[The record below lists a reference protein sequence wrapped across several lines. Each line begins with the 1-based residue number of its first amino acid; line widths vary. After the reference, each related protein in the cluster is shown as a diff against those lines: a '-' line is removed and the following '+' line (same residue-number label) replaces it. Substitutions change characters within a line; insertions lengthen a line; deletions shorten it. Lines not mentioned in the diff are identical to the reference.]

1 MLRTRIKKSISVL
14 LVLAVFISTMPLASG
29 FVVAEAYEDTG
40 ATTSVGAAEADDT
53 QEQDST
59 PAVTEEADK
68 EPVGT
73 PELEDMPAAPPKE
86 EADQTEDTETT
97 EPIDPPVEVEDMED
111 ATDPDDIAAEP
122 ETEDDTATY
131 SSDLRN
137 FVRRV
142 AIFDL
147 CQSTPTLVNPRIK
160 PLIPDTSY
168 QFAIEFAETARM
180 QLVYNNDGLLEY
192 QLPRGLVTEAVQGM
206 PIRDLSNTIIG
217 QYAVN
222 ATGLVTLRF
231 GDAAYLDPTDVT
243 FTLEIVA
250 ALIDDTSELNFGNGI
265 VIDILPVPM
274 RMEMAAEGIM
284 LLSVSNDLANFL
296 TSAAMWD
303 MSTTPPTQV
312 MPGDTAYIGKSYEFR
327 LTFAE
332 STAWQMDSSAPMTYQ
347 LPSGL
352 NIPVAI
358 TATSIYNANNIA
370 VGSYTIDTSGLVSM
384 TFFEVD
390 QNGNAT
396 SGVNYVDNYTNVTVT
411 LNISAQLMAG
421 DGDLGFIAVQPMEPP
436 MGFTVSKTS
445 SYDPVAEEI
454 HYMIT
459 ITALNGPVNNIIL
472 SDAPLIAGSNTFN
485 NAPNAFSEPMYQ
497 VNVLN
502 FPPGSE
508 MPMNVTWTNAPY
520 NMFSYTFA
528 ETLNTGD
535 SIVILY
541 SLDLKQFIANNPGLV
556 PSALQYQFTVQN
568 LVAVHGT
575 GSNGETDTEQ
585 DSVTDYV
592 KKAFPITKTG
602 TLVPPD
608 STNLYYR
615 LQWTITIGDGLTT
628 RLNNGTITDT
638 LGPSLVFPLN
648 LADIA
653 VTYLD
658 NASNAVTQDGVTAGV
673 VPNGTDTG
681 FTLPVP
687 GVGLNGTPA
696 AGVYQVEIVFY
707 TQINNPPASGQAPI
721 TYTNRVDFGDGAGN
735 DYSATGTVPL
745 IPPGYG
751 AVLHKTSS
759 GICGTPDNGY
769 FVNYTV
775 VVNVPAGLLGQ
786 PLWLIDDLG
795 FFPGGSPV
803 TNEFGVNISNFSI
816 SATPTDAGAP
826 PLVPAFQYMGPVPA
840 STGNTNTWAI
850 FFGTTEL
857 PTQLGGSGLIG
868 WPYNN
873 AVTILI
879 EYQVAIPSSAIT
891 ALQGAYGSSLQNA
904 AYLVNSSGSFIWGVN
919 DVGGQNTAD
928 YWPIF
933 KTGQA
938 SADPSL
944 FDYTVTIRG
953 GYSLN
958 RSAPLL
964 PAGNTPIYIDTFDSR
979 MAYMPGSFYVIVNG
993 TTIPVP
999 DASVNAVGNTLTID
1013 FSTFGPTNWFAV
1025 NNDFTVH
1032 YQLYLLPSAIPQPG
1046 ETLSPSAL
1054 TNTASIAVN
1063 PGQCTFENSATVTYT
1078 QTPINKTMTPSQP
1091 GSDLIHVAIVINP
1104 DGSIQFAPA
1113 GGTAPPLVIA
1123 QDVLTNLMLY
1133 TDTIQFYT
1141 QTPITVG
1148 TDTIWDGNWIPQMP
1162 INFNTYSLP
1171 WSVNVQSDTIIDFV
1185 IPNGTPVMITYDALV
1200 TLPQGTAGTISNSI
1214 SIYDLTDG
1222 AENGNYVVGN
1232 TVVGAEASRL
1242 TLRVFKKDN
1251 LGQNLPGAAF
1261 SLYMT
1266 ELPSYTGPSDLTETV
1281 TVGGQTFYKL
1291 GDAVTDANGMAV
1303 FDNAWINTSYNFV
1316 FMLVETV
1323 TPTGY
1328 VALNDRTFFTIN
1340 PGINPAWISAAEATL
1355 GGNINSASDFISVI
1369 NLASDYLPGN
1379 LHLRKQFL
1387 GLSNAA
1393 VQQYL
1398 PNFQI
1403 VITDPL
1409 GSQTSYGLA
1418 DVLTP
1423 MGIVLTDIQSGT
1435 YFITEVNYQVS
1446 NYTCVVSPQLPIRLD
1461 VLPTDVDTGVLLT
1474 ITNTYT
1480 PSYPPVP
1487 PTPPVNP
1494 PVPPNPP
1501 NPPEPP
1507 TPPQPPE
1514 PPVPPEPSI
1523 PPQPPEPPVPPE
1535 PPNPPEPP
1543 VPPEPPQPPRP
1554 PVPAEPLA
1562 PRPLSPQTGDGRDIW
1577 LWIRYLILGISLSSS
1592 ALWIGYRERRQGI
1605 GKK

>member
-1 MLRTRIKKSISVL
+1 MLRTRIKKSISIL

-29 FVVAEAYEDTG
+29 FAAAGTYGDTVATA
-40 ATTSVGAAEADDT
+40 SVDAVEADDT
-53 QEQDST
+53 QEQGST

-68 EPVGT
+68 EPVGA
-73 PELEDMPAAPPKE
+73 PEVEEPPAAPPKE
-86 EADQTEDTETT
+86 EADQTDNTETT
-97 EPIDPPVEVEDMED
+97 EPPAPPAEAEDMED
-111 ATDPDDIAAEP
+111 ATDPDDTAAEP
-122 ETEDDTATY
+122 ETEDDTANY

-147 CQSTPTLVNPRIK
+147 CQSTPTLVNPRVE
-160 PLIPDTSY
+160 PLIPDTPY

-180 QLVYNNDGLLEY
+180 QLVYNDDGLLEY
-192 QLPRGLVTEAVQGM
+192 QLPRGLVTETVQGM
-206 PIRDLSNTIIG
+206 PIRDLSDAIIG
-217 QYAVN
+217 RYAVD
-222 ATGLVTLRF
+222 AAGLVTLRF
-231 GDAAYLDPTDVT
+231 ADAAYLDPTNVT

-250 ALIDDTSELNFGNGI
+250 ALIDGTSVLNFGNGI
-265 VIDILPVPM
+265 VIGILPVPM
-274 RMEMAAEGIM
+274 LMEMAAAEIM
-284 LLSVSNDLANFL
+284 LLAVSNDLANFL
-296 TSAAMWD
+296 TGATMWD
-303 MSTTPPTQV
+303 MSATPPTQV

-332 STAWQMDSSAPMTYQ
+332 STEWQMDSSAPMTYQ

-358 TATSIYNANNIA
+358 PPTLIYNANNIA
-370 VGSYTIDTSGLVSM
+370 VGSYTIDTSGFVSM

-396 SGVNYVDNYTNVTVT
+396 PGVNYVDNYTNVTVT
-411 LNISAQLMAG
+411 LTISAQLLAG
-421 DGDLGFIAVQPMEPP
+421 DGDLGFIAVQPMDPP
-436 MGFTVSKTS
+436 MALTVSKTS
-445 SYDPVAEEI
+445 SYDPNLEVI

-459 ITALNGPVNNIIL
+459 ITALSGTVNNIHFV
-472 SDAPLIAGSNTFN
+472 DTPVIAGTNAFN
-485 NAPNAFSEPMYQ
+485 NSPDAFSAFTYV
-497 VNVLN
+497 VNGALPFNAMPVN
-502 FPPGSE
+502 RISGTANIFTYDFP
-508 MPMNVTWTNAPY
+508 
-520 NMFSYTFA
+520 
-528 ETLNTGD
+528 ETLNQGD
-535 SIVILY
+535 SITVRY
-541 SLDLKQFIANNPGLV
+541 TLDLRQFILNNPDLV
-556 PSALQYQFTVQN
+556 PSLLQYQFPVQN
-568 LVAVHGT
+568 DVSVQGT
-575 GSNGETDTEQ
+575 GTNGDTDQEQ

-608 STNLYYR
+608 DTNPFYR
-615 LQWTITIGDGLTT
+615 LEWIITIGDGLTT
-628 RLNNGTITDT
+628 QLNNGTITDA
-638 LGPSLVFPLN
+638 LGSGLVLPSN

-653 VTYLD
+653 VTYFD
-658 NASNAVTQDGVTAGV
+658 NASNAVTQDGITAGI

-707 TQINNPPASGQAPI
+707 TQINNPPNAGELPI

-751 AVLHKTSS
+751 ALLHKTSS

-769 FVNYTV
+769 FVNYTI

-795 FFPGGSPV
+795 LFPGGSPV
-803 TNEFGVNISNFSI
+803 TNDFGVNISNFSI
-816 SATPTDAGAP
+816 SATPTNPAAP
-826 PLVPAFQYMGPVPA
+826 PLIPAFQYVGPVPA

-868 WPYNN
+868 WPYNT

-879 EYQVAIPSSAIT
+879 EYQVAIPDSAIA

-904 AYLVNSSGSFIWGVN
+904 AYLVNSPGSFEWGVN
-919 DVGGQNTAD
+919 SVGGENTAD

-944 FDYTVTIRG
+944 FDYSVTIRG

-958 RSAPLL
+958 RPAPLL
-964 PAGNTPIYIDTFDSR
+964 QAGNTPIYTDTFDSR
-979 MAYMPGSFYVIVNG
+979 MAYMPGSFYVVVNG
-993 TTIPVP
+993 TKITVP
-999 DASVNAVGNTLTID
+999 DANINVAGNTLTVD
-1013 FSTFGPTNWFAV
+1013 FSTFGPANWFAV
-1025 NNDFTVH
+1025 SNDFTVH

-1046 ETLSPSAL
+1046 EALSPSAL

-1148 TDTIWDGNWIPQMP
+1148 TDTVWDGNWIPQTP
-1162 INFNTYSLP
+1162 VNFNTYSLP
-1171 WSVNVQSDTIIDFV
+1171 WSVNVQSDTVVDFV

-1251 LGQNLPGAAF
+1251 MGQNLPGAAF
-1261 SLYMT
+1261 SLYVT

-1291 GDAVTDANGMAV
+1291 GDAVTDANGLAV

-1340 PGINPAWISAAEATL
+1340 PGIDSAWISAAEATL
-1355 GGNINSASDFISVI
+1355 GGNINSASDFISVT

-1379 LHLRKQFL
+1379 LYLRKQFL

-1393 VQQYL
+1393 VQHYL
-1398 PNFQI
+1398 PDFQI

-1409 GSQTSYGLA
+1409 GNQTSYGLA

-1435 YFITEVNYQVS
+1435 YFITEENYNVP
-1446 NYTCVVSPQLPIRLD
+1446 NYTCVVSPQLPIRLE
-1461 VLPTDVDTGVLLT
+1461 VLPTDVDTGVTLT

-1480 PSYPPVP
+1480 P
-1487 PTPPVNP
+1487 T
-1494 PVPPNPP
+1494 

-1507 TPPQPPE
+1507 TPPE
-1514 PPVPPEPSI
+1514 PPGPPGR
-1523 PPQPPEPPVPPE
+1523 PPWHPPGYPPN

-1543 VPPEPPQPPRP
+1543 VPPEPPIPPQPPEPPQPPTPPEPPVPPHPPRPPRP
-1554 PVPAEPLA
+1554 PVPAEPLV
-1562 PRPLSPQTGDGRDIW
+1562 PRPPSPQTSDSRDIW
-1577 LWIRYLILGISLSSS
+1577 MWIGYLILGLSLSGG
-1592 ALWIGYRERRQGI
+1592 ALWIGYRERRQNI